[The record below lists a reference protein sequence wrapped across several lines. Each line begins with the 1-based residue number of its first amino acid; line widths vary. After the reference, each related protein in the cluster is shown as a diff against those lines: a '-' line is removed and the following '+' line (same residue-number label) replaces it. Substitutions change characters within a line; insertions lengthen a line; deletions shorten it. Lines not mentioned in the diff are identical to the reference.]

1 MKNYVVIALYVGG
14 KNKVF
19 TSGDIVNE
27 SNFETSIENLEKQ
40 GFIKSL
46 ESDDDVQEITIEMGF
61 GDTLE
66 DVQEDTEVEPKFTT
80 IDGKKVFYIQ
90 DCSANEIK
98 TELTFRGVN
107 FDNRANK
114 TTLWGLLG

>member
-1 MKNYVVIALYVGG
+1 MKKYVVIALYVGG

-19 TSGDIVNE
+19 TSGDIVTE
-27 SNFETSIENLEKQ
+27 SNFETSIESLEKQ
-40 GFIKSL
+40 GFIKAL
-46 ESDDDVQEITIEMGF
+46 ESDDNVQENAIDVDSDVQ
-61 GDTLE
+61 E
-66 DVQEDTEVEPKFTT
+66 DVQEDAEVEPKFTT
-80 IDGKKVFYIQ
+80 IDGKQIFDIQ